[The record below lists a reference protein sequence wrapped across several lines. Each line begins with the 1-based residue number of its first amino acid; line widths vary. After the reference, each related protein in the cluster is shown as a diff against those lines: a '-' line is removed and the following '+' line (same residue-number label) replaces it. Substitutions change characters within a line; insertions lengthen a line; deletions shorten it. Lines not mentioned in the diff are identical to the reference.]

1 MNRSPWIRMS
11 IALGL
16 CLAFASPAIAQDE
29 DDFEFDVGDVEKAE
43 ADAAKAR
50 DRDTKGGSPEAVQA
64 FLGDFKFGMT
74 RKQVL
79 KVVTKEISER
89 YKEQINSTMDTYK
102 QDNLRKRRDEEIA
115 RVKKTLVEF
124 KGKRSGWDAS
134 IIDDQIAHGT
144 KESMLVSWEAAQ
156 GRSQRRFFFFFKGKL
171 YKLFL
176 TLDMSAVDES
186 KRSFDLYKQSL
197 KERFGEGMEDYG
209 LVRWNIG
216 PYRVEALD
224 KLAFY
229 TSFCMAIVD
238 RKTLRTLEPYRQ
250 KNAIKLTRKTGTQAH
265 VVDEDPDAEIDLESQ
280 INPLDKL
287 LD

>member
-1 MNRSPWIRMS
+1 MTRNPWIRMS
-11 IALGL
+11 IAVALS
-16 CLAFASPAIAQDE
+16 LAFAGTAYAQD
-29 DDFEFDVGDVEKAE
+29 DDFEFDVGDVEQAE
-43 ADAAKAR
+43 ANAAKAR
-50 DRDTKGGSPEAVQA
+50 DKNTEGGSPEAVQA

-79 KVVTKEISER
+79 KVVTKEIDER

-102 QDNLRKRRDEEIA
+102 QDNLRKRRDEEIE

-144 KESMLVSWEAAQ
+144 KESMLVSWEASQ

-171 YKLFL
+171 YKLYL
-176 TLDMSAVDES
+176 TLDMSAVDAD
-186 KRSFDLYKQSL
+186 KRNFDLYKNSL
-197 KERFGEGMEDYG
+197 SERFGQGMEDYG

-216 PYRVEALD
+216 DYRVEAIN

-229 TSFCMAIVD
+229 TSFCMAIID
-238 RKTLRTLEPYRQ
+238 RKTIPELEAYR
-250 KNAIKLTRKTGTQAH
+250 KKHAIKMTRRSGTQGH
-265 VVDEDPDAEIDLESQ
+265 VVEDDPDAEIDLNSQ
-280 INPLDKL
+280 VNPLDKI

>member
-1 MNRSPWIRMS
+1 MTRNQWIHTS
-11 IALGL
+11 IVISLSLAAAST
-16 CLAFASPAIAQDE
+16 AFAQEEI
-29 DDFEFDVGDVEKAE
+29 EFDVADVTKAE
-43 ADAAKAR
+43 EDARKAR
-50 DRDTKGGSPEAVQA
+50 DKDTKGGSPDAVKA

-74 RKQVL
+74 SKEVMA
-79 KVVTKEISER
+79 VVTREITER
-89 YKEQINSTMDTYK
+89 YDKEINSTMDTYK
-102 QDNLRKRRDEEIA
+102 QDHLRKRRDEEIE

-144 KESMLVSWEAAQ
+144 EESMLVSWEASQ
-156 GRSQRRFFFFFKGKL
+156 GRSQRRFFFFKGKL

-176 TLDMSAVDES
+176 TLDMSAVDQD
-186 KRSFDLYKQSL
+186 KRSFALYKDSL
-197 KERFGEGMEDYG
+197 MERFGKGMEDYG

-216 PYRVEALD
+216 SYRVEAID

-229 TSFCMAIVD
+229 TSFCMAIID

-250 KNAIKLTRKTGTQAH
+250 KHAVKLSRKTGSQGQL
-265 VVDEDPDAEIDLESQ
+265 VEEDPDAEIDLNGQ
-280 INPLDKL
+280 ANPLDKI